1 MRNYRHLILEIA
13 IVASLVAAHTHTQA
27 QCSMCRDS
35 TAGSVPQVREG
46 LRRAI
51 PVLGIP
57 AIVIFSGIF
66 FLAFRLN
73 KVDKDNS

>member
-1 MRNYRHLILEIA
+1 MHKYHRLFLMIMLLL
-13 IVASLVAAHTHTQA
+13 SMWMAHAYLHA

-35 TAGSVPQVREG
+35 TAGSLPPMRAG

-57 AIVIFSGIF
+57 AVVIFSGIF
-66 FLAFRLN
+66 WLAFRLN
-73 KVDKDNS
+73 RSEEE